1 MIEKIGKYT
10 VTGEIGRGAMGIVYK
25 GVDPYIGRSVAI
37 KTIRFD
43 TITQPSEQEH
53 AQRRFMREARSAG
66 SLSHPNIVT
75 IYDVGIDEGLTY
87 IVMEYIEGHS
97 LEELIAGGTQY
108 SIEEITAMMAPIA
121 DALDYAHRKGIV
133 HRDIKPGNILLD
145 SEGRPHIVDFGI
157 AHLSTSTM
165 TQTSMAMGTP
175 YYMPPEQIAG
185 KKVDHRADIFSLGAV
200 LYELLTLQKPF
211 PGENIT
217 TVIYK
222 IVNEPPVPPR
232 DYRQDLPDGL
242 DPVLNKALAKDPAQR
257 YSSCREMVRDLENY
271 PAYAG
276 LSQAASV
283 PAATTVIPSPIPAPI
298 QQDRPAR
305 PKKKPTLCGPAAR
318 AGTGIR
324 SGSTEEPQAASFC
337 VWVR

>member
-175 YYMPPEQIAG
+175 YYMPPAQIAV
-185 KKVDHRADIFSLGAV
+185 KKVEHRAAIFSLGDV
-200 LYELLTLQKPF
+200 LYELLTCQHPF
-211 PGENIT
+211 PG
-217 TVIYK
+217 
-222 IVNEPPVPPR
+222 
-232 DYRQDLPDGL
+232 
-242 DPVLNKALAKDPAQR
+242 
-257 YSSCREMVRDLENY
+257 
-271 PAYAG
+271 
-276 LSQAASV
+276 
-283 PAATTVIPSPIPAPI
+283 
-298 QQDRPAR
+298 
-305 PKKKPTLCGPAAR
+305 
-318 AGTGIR
+318 
-324 SGSTEEPQAASFC
+324 
-337 VWVR
+337 